1 MKTTQIAIIRR
12 LVKFGHLPWNTMVAV
27 KKKKRS
33 RFTWKRPLKTILWK
47 DLEDMSLTE
56 SCNRTLRNV

>member
-1 MKTTQIAIIRR
+1 MEYD
-12 LVKFGHLPWNTMVAV
+12 GGSEE
-27 KKKKRS
+27 KKRS

-56 SCNRTLRNV
+56 S

>member
-27 KKKKRS
+27 KKKNEVDLHGKGHLKRS
-33 RFTWKRPLKTILWK
+33 YGKTLKI
-47 DLEDMSLTE
+47 
-56 SCNRTLRNV
+56 CR